1 MAATHLIC
9 MGIFYLMKVETISF
23 KTEYAEEYGIE
34 AAILIQGIQLGL
46 ALNRYKETHN
56 HFGKVWMYNSVAE
69 WQRTYP
75 FMSES
80 TIKRALQKLREDKV
94 LEVMQLDKNP
104 MNKTNWYTLTN
115 RLGQFEPMEEV
126 ILNQSKQYKTNNV
139 KQTID
144 IDTTYKKSKNK
155 FTPPT
160 LEEVTSYLKE
170 KSVNIDA
177 QKFISYYEAT
187 DWYRGKTKI
196 KNWKACVTTWTKN
209 EKQNTPLTQNFNIL
223 TLDD

>member
-104 MNKTNWYTLTN
+104 MNKTNWYTLTT

-126 ILNQSKQYKTNNV
+126 RLNQSKQYKTNNV
-139 KQTID
+139 KQTFIV
-144 IDTTYKKSKNK
+144 
-155 FTPPT
+155 PT
-160 LEEVTSYLKE
+160 LEELKNE
-170 KSVNIDA
+170 FPNLDA
-177 QKFISYYEAT
+177 QRFHDFYSSKGWMIGKNKMKDWRAAARNWISRNELPLKST
-187 DWYRGKTKI
+187 TI
-196 KNWKACVTTWTKN
+196 KKAN
-209 EKQNTPLTQNFNIL
+209 
-223 TLDD
+223 LDD

>member
-104 MNKTNWYTLTN
+104 MNKTNWYTLTT

-126 ILNQSKQYKTNNV
+126 RLNQSKQYKTNNV
-139 KQTID
+139 KQT
-144 IDTTYKKSKNK
+144 
-155 FTPPT
+155 FVVPT
-160 LEEVTSYLKE
+160 LEELKNE
-170 KSVNIDA
+170 FPNLDA
-177 QKFISYYEAT
+177 QRFHDFYSSKGWMIGKNKMKDWRAAARNWISRNELPLKST
-187 DWYRGKTKI
+187 TI
-196 KNWKACVTTWTKN
+196 KKAN
-209 EKQNTPLTQNFNIL
+209 
-223 TLDD
+223 LDD

>member
-126 ILNQSKQYKTNNV
+126 RLNQSKQYKTNNI
-139 KQTID
+139 KQTFIV
-144 IDTTYKKSKNK
+144 
-155 FTPPT
+155 PT
-160 LEEVTSYLKE
+160 LEEL
-170 KSVNIDA
+170 
-177 QKFISYYEAT
+177 
-187 DWYRGKTKI
+187 
-196 KNWKACVTTWTKN
+196 KN
-209 EKQNTPLTQNFNIL
+209 EFPNLDGQRFHDFYSSKGWMVGKNKMKDWRAAARNWLSRNAIPLKQNTNIL
-223 TLDD
+223 KLDD

>member
-1 MAATHLIC
+1 

-104 MNKTNWYTLTN
+104 MNKTNWYTLTT

-126 ILNQSKQYKTNNV
+126 RLNQSKQYKTNNV
-139 KQTID
+139 KQT
-144 IDTTYKKSKNK
+144 
-155 FTPPT
+155 FVVPT
-160 LEEVTSYLKE
+160 LEELKNE
-170 KSVNIDA
+170 FPNLDA
-177 QKFISYYEAT
+177 QRFHDFYSSKGWMIGKLFRALYYILPSKFT
-187 DWYRGKTKI
+187 LL
-196 KNWKACVTTWTKN
+196 TWGYVNKCR
-209 EKQNTPLTQNFNIL
+209 
-223 TLDD
+223 

>member
-104 MNKTNWYTLTN
+104 MNKTNWYTLTT

-126 ILNQSKQYKTNNV
+126 RLNQSKQYKTNNV
-139 KQTID
+139 KQT
-144 IDTTYKKSKNK
+144 
-155 FTPPT
+155 FVVPT
-160 LEEVTSYLKE
+160 LEELKNE
-170 KSVNIDA
+170 FPNLDA
-177 QKFISYYEAT
+177 QRFHDFYSSKGWMIGKNKRKDWRAAARNWISRNELPLKST
-187 DWYRGKTKI
+187 TI
-196 KNWKACVTTWTKN
+196 KKAN
-209 EKQNTPLTQNFNIL
+209 
-223 TLDD
+223 LDD

>member
-1 MAATHLIC
+1 

-126 ILNQSKQYKTNNV
+126 RLNQSKQYKTNNI
-139 KQTID
+139 KQTFIV
-144 IDTTYKKSKNK
+144 
-155 FTPPT
+155 PT
-160 LEEVTSYLKE
+160 LEELKNE
-170 KSVNIDA
+170 FPNLDA
-177 QKFISYYEAT
+177 QRFHDFYSSKGWMVGKNKMKDWRAAARNWISRNELPLKST
-187 DWYRGKTKI
+187 TI
-196 KNWKACVTTWTKN
+196 KKAN
-209 EKQNTPLTQNFNIL
+209 
-223 TLDD
+223 LDD

>member
-126 ILNQSKQYKTNNV
+126 RLNQSKQYKTNNI
-139 KQTID
+139 KQTFIV
-144 IDTTYKKSKNK
+144 
-155 FTPPT
+155 PT
-160 LEEVTSYLKE
+160 LEELKNE
-170 KSVNIDA
+170 FPNLDA
-177 QKFISYYEAT
+177 QRFHDFYSSKGWMVGKNKMKDWRAAARNWISRNELPLKST
-187 DWYRGKTKI
+187 TI
-196 KNWKACVTTWTKN
+196 KKAN
-209 EKQNTPLTQNFNIL
+209 
-223 TLDD
+223 LDD

>member
-1 MAATHLIC
+1 
-9 MGIFYLMKVETISF
+9 MKVETISF

-80 TIKRALQKLREDKV
+80 TIKRALQKLREDNII
-94 LEVMQLDKNP
+94 EVMQLDKNP

-115 RLGQFEPMEEV
+115 RLGQFEPIEEV
-126 ILNQSKQYKTNNV
+126 RLNQSKQYKTNNI
-139 KQTID
+139 KQTFIV
-144 IDTTYKKSKNK
+144 
-155 FTPPT
+155 PT
-160 LEEVTSYLKE
+160 LEELKNE
-170 KSVNIDA
+170 FPNLDA
-177 QKFISYYEAT
+177 QRFHDFYSSKGWMVGKNKMK
-187 DWYRGKTKI
+187 DWRAAAR
-196 KNWKACVTTWTKN
+196 NWLSRN
-209 EKQNTPLTQNFNIL
+209 SIPLKQNTNIL
-223 TLDD
+223 KLDD

>member
-1 MAATHLIC
+1 

-139 KQTID
+139 KQTFIV
-144 IDTTYKKSKNK
+144 
-155 FTPPT
+155 PT
-160 LEEVTSYLKE
+160 LEELKNE
-170 KSVNIDA
+170 FPNLDA
-177 QKFISYYEAT
+177 QRFHDFYSSKGWMVGKNKMK
-187 DWYRGKTKI
+187 DWRAAARNWLSRNELPLKSTTI
-196 KNWKACVTTWTKN
+196 KKAN
-209 EKQNTPLTQNFNIL
+209 
-223 TLDD
+223 LDD